1 MSGTSG
7 IGSFAYHWN
16 LVASGIASVDATT
29 MTSNSFHQSSNNH
42 DSSAKRNTVESATI
56 TKRLSDDAMI
66 ILRYDKR
73 ARVSAYSSE
82 NNTGRNVNLT
92 A

>member
-1 MSGTSG
+1 MSGTSS
-7 IGSFAYHWN
+7 IGSFAYRWD
-16 LVASGIASVDATT
+16 LVALGIASVDATA
-29 MTSNSFHQSSNNH
+29 MTSDSSHQRSDKK

-56 TKRLSDDAMI
+56 TKRMSDGAMI

-73 ARVSAYSSE
+73 ARVSPYSADS
-82 NNTGRNVNLT
+82 NTGRNVNIT

>member
-1 MSGTSG
+1 MSGASG
-7 IGSFAYHWN
+7 IGGFAYHWD
-16 LVASGIASVDATT
+16 LVASGIASVNATS
-29 MTSNSFHQSSNNH
+29 MTSDSTHQDSNKP

-56 TKRLSDDAMI
+56 TKRMSDGAMI

-73 ARVSAYSSE
+73 AKVSAYSAG
-82 NNTGRNVNLT
+82 NNTGNNVNMT

>member
-7 IGSFAYHWN
+7 IGSFAYRWN
-16 LVASGIASVDATT
+16 LVASGIASVDATA
-29 MTSNSFHQSSNNH
+29 MTSDSFHQSSKDH

>member
-7 IGSFAYHWN
+7 IGSFAYRWD
-16 LVASGIASVDATT
+16 LVASGIASVDAITR
-29 MTSNSFHQSSNNH
+29 TSDSFHQSSDKN
-42 DSSAKRNTVESATI
+42 DTSASRDTVESATI
-56 TKRLSDDAMI
+56 TKRMSDGAMI

-73 ARVSAYSSE
+73 AKLSAYSAG
-82 NNTGRNVNLT
+82 NNTGNNVNMT

>member
-7 IGSFAYHWN
+7 IGSFAYRWN
-16 LVASGIASVDATT
+16 LVASGIASVDAVA
-29 MTSNSFHQSSNNH
+29 MTSDSFHQSSDKN
-42 DSSAKRNTVESATI
+42 DSSAKRNTGESATI
-56 TKRLSDDAMI
+56 TKRMSDGAMI

-73 ARVSAYSSE
+73 AKVSAYSAD
-82 NNTGRNVNLT
+82 NNTGKNVNLT

>member
-7 IGSFAYHWN
+7 IGSFAYRWN
-16 LVASGIASVDATT
+16 LVASGIASIDATT
-29 MTSNSFHQSSNNH
+29 RTSDSFHQGSDKN
-42 DSSAKRNTVESATI
+42 DTSATRGTVESATI
-56 TKRLSDDAMI
+56 TKRMSDGAMI

-73 ARVSAYSSE
+73 AKVSAYSA
-82 NNTGRNVNLT
+82 NNNMGNNVNMT